1 MKVLIYRPDK
11 APDPRVNPALCYM
24 PNGQN
29 FIDWQREQQEVL
41 TYKIELAKSKQNAI
55 PEHKIFDY
63 WR

>member
-29 FIDWQREQQEVL
+29 FLEYQKDLTEAYNYKVEMLKREL
-41 TYKIELAKSKQNAI
+41 NKI
-55 PEHKIFDY
+55 PEHKIIE
-63 WR
+63 WG

>member
-1 MKVLIYRPDK
+1 MKILIYRPDK
-11 APDPRVNPALCYM
+11 APNPNVTPALCYT
-24 PNGQN
+24 PSGQN

-63 WR
+63 CR

>member
-1 MKVLIYRPDK
+1 MNIFIYRPDK
-11 APDPRVNPALCYM
+11 APNQNVTPDLCYT
-24 PNGQN
+24 PSGQN